1 VCVCSCES
9 VGGMLVKVTASPSV
23 SDYKEFCPL
32 LISWGGGGEEEGGG
46 LTWGKSDGS
55 HTFTLG
61 GIASPLCG
69 GREGRG
75 GKTGEKGE
83 EV

>member
-1 VCVCSCES
+1 
-9 VGGMLVKVTASPSV
+9 MLVKVTASPSV

-32 LISWGGGGEEEGGG
+32 LISWGKGG

-61 GIASPLCG
+61 GIASPHCVCG
-69 GREGRG
+69 GG
-75 GKTGEKGE
+75 GKGRAQIGEKGE